1 MPRLIRWYVKAAF
14 VWLLLALL
22 LKAIALLPAGA
33 SLPGITP
40 VSWHVLF
47 VGWLT
52 QLIFGIAHWMLP
64 TKPGAAHKDKLR
76 GSEKLMWAVF
86 ITLNIGLALR
96 VVAEPMQIAQP
107 GPVWAGL
114 LITSAWLQWLAGIGF
129 VINSWQRARPP
140 VRRGKRQVASG
151 K

>member
-1 MPRLIRWYVKAAF
+1 MPRLVRWYVKMAF
-14 VWLLLALL
+14 VWLVLALL
-22 LKAIALLPAGA
+22 LKAIALFPAGA
-33 SLPGITP
+33 SLPAIAP

-64 TKPGAAHKDKLR
+64 TKPGASKDKLR

-96 VVAEPMQIAQP
+96 VVAEPMQIVQP
-107 GPVWAGL
+107 NPLWAGL
-114 LITSAWLQWLAGIGF
+114 LIASAWLQWLAGVGF
-129 VINSWQRARPP
+129 VVNSWGRARPP
-140 VRRGKRQVASG
+140 VRRGKKGA
-151 K
+151 